1 MPKLNADQILWL
13 KKKRANA
20 DEKEKPKMSK
30 KEEDKK
36 AKEEEVEQRRRD
48 HRQRLTWQPAP
59 SKKLL

>member
-1 MPKLNADQILWL
+1 MPKLNADQLMRL
-13 KKKRANA
+13 MKKRANA
-20 DEKEKPKMSK
+20 DEKPKKSK
-30 KEEDKK
+30 KEEERK